1 MPYAIDYS
9 WSNCLTSKE
18 RWRKHRAKV
27 ETTFGRNIFKLRYEH
42 ESEAQHLAQM
52 IRRECGVNVS
62 VLKTH
67 SVGLPIL

>member
-1 MPYAIDYS
+1 MSYAVDYS
-9 WSNCLTSKE
+9 WFNCPVSKE
-18 RWRKHRAKV
+18 DWRKHRTKV
-27 ETTFGRNIFKLRYEH
+27 EAAFGRSVFKLRYEQ
-42 ESEAQHLAQM
+42 ESDAQHLAQM